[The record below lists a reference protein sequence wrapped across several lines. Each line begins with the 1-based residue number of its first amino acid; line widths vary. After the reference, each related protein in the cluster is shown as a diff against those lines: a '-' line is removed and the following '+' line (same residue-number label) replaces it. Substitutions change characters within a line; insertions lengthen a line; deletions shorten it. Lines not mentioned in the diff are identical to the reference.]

1 MRAKKTYLFIHAPRF
16 GDAKGEITIQR
27 SLTPDKIRSVA
38 GSRYSRLPEHPSHTQ
53 SSNAKSDLVEDKTL
67 STRVIIL
74 RHGQST
80 FNSQGRIQ
88 GRSDGSVLT
97 DRGREDAQITGK
109 AFRGLKFDAVY
120 CSPLQRAQQT
130 AGEVLSG
137 LEDKYSLQTEDRLL
151 EIDIPLWEGM
161 LNTEVREKYGA
172 EYQAWKERPAEFKM
186 TIPHADGSQR
196 EHFPVLA
203 LYAQAIE
210 FWQQILP
217 RHVGQT
223 ILIVAHNGIN
233 RALISTAL
241 GISADRYHSV
251 QQSNCAVSVLNFSG
265 GWGESVQLESLN
277 QTSHLGQNLPSL
289 RPNHHGTRLLLIRH
303 GETDWNRAG
312 KFQGQIDVPL
322 NDNGRK
328 QGSLAAEFLKTVPI
342 EFAFTSTML
351 RPKETAQII
360 LQHHPQ
366 VELHED
372 ADLREISHGLW
383 EGKFESEIESEYPG
397 ELERW
402 RDEPESV
409 QMPEGEN
416 LTGVSARA
424 TAAWQKLLQQ
434 VGNRNQIGIVVAH
447 DATNKTLLCHL
458 LGLGLAD
465 FWKIKQGNGAV
476 TVIDYPEG
484 IEGKPVIQALNIT
497 SHLSGGI
504 LDKTAAGAL

>member
-1 MRAKKTYLFIHAPRF
+1 
-16 GDAKGEITIQR
+16 
-27 SLTPDKIRSVA
+27 
-38 GSRYSRLPEHPSHTQ
+38 
-53 SSNAKSDLVEDKTL
+53 L

-97 DRGREDAQITGK
+97 ERGREDAQTTGK
-109 AFRGLKFDAVY
+109 AFQGLKFDRVY

-130 AGEVLSG
+130 AGEVLSC
-137 LEDKYSLQTEDRLL
+137 LEDEYSLQTDDRLL
-151 EIDIPLWEGM
+151 EIDIPLWENM
-161 LNTEVREKYGA
+161 LNTEVNEKYGA
-172 EYQAWKERPAEFKM
+172 EYKAWKEHPHELKM
-186 TIPHADGSQR
+186 VLPQADGSEK

-203 LYAQAIE
+203 LYAQASK
-210 FWQQILP
+210 FWEQILP
-217 RHVGQT
+217 ELAGQT

-241 GISADRYHSV
+241 GIPADRYHSV
-251 QQSNCAVSVLNFSG
+251 QQSNCGVSVLNFSG
-265 GWGESVQLESLN
+265 GWGENVQLESLN
-277 QTSHLGQNLPSL
+277 QTSHLGQNLPTF
-289 RPNHHGTRLLLIRH
+289 RPPNNGPRFLLIRH

-322 NDNGRK
+322 NDNGRN

-342 EFAFTSTML
+342 EFGFTSTML

-360 LQHHPQ
+360 LKQHPQ

-383 EGKFESEIESEYPG
+383 EGKFEAEIKAEFPG

-402 RDEPESV
+402 HSEPEHV

-416 LTGVSARA
+416 LQGVSQRA
-424 TAAWQKLLQQ
+424 IAAWQKLLAQ
-434 VGNRNQIGIVVAH
+434 VGNTQQTGIVVAH
-447 DATNKTLLCHL
+447 DATNKVLLCHL
-458 LGLGLAD
+458 LGLSLAD

-476 TVIDYPEG
+476 TVIDYPNG
-484 IEGKPVIQALNIT
+484 IEAQPVIQALNIT